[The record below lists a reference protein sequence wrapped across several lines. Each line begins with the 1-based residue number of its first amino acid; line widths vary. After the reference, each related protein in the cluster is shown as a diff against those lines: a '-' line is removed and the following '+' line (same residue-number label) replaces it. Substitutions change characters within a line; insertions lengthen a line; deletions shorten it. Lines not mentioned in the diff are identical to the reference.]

1 MAECADCHLQPAKK
15 SHTFFCENM
24 WTLCLFFRFSWSLLY
39 GEAARLCGERLSG
52 GFPAILPLHNR
63 PYEDEK
69 EQKICPPA
77 LDGYHH
83 AAIGKVFWRDGKV
96 IWRSTV
102 HRRVQLGLGERGG
115 DRRQFRQTNEAA
127 QANDA
132 RKEGAIWGFGARIF
146 ALPVFE
152 GLQEMREAVDSGQDF
167 QEGDVSL
174 LWKDAQERE
183 MG

>member
-1 MAECADCHLQPAKK
+1 MQPA
-15 SHTFFCENM
+15 
-24 WTLCLFFRFSWSLLY
+24 
-39 GEAARLCGERLSG
+39 GVAAVDVRELQLVHEVQD
-52 GFPAILPLHNR
+52 AV
-63 PYEDEK
+63 
-69 EQKICPPA
+69 ICP
-77 LDGYHH
+77 LDGLR
-83 AAIGKVFWRDGKV
+83 GKVP
-96 IWRSTV
+96 V
-102 HRRVQLGLGERGG
+102 HCRVQLGLGERGG

-183 MG
+183 MGRLLHFRRGQVPAAILFKTDKYPTKSFLTQC